1 MNKYYV
7 YSIKIYRGAYYR
19 LVNILR
25 LMSAKIFHNGLT
37 INGMLSLEKGVRFVT
52 SKGGKI
58 NLSGPIWLHQLSTL
72 QADGGR
78 ITIGE
83 NTSIGPFTIIGA
95 IAEVTIGK
103 NCMIAECV
111 SIRDHDH
118 CYTDPSV
125 PMRVQGWTTRAVNI
139 GDNVWLGNKV
149 TIMKGCT
156 IGNDVIIG
164 ANSVVTHD
172 IPSNS
177 IAFGCPARV
186 IKSLYPATEPLIF
199 KNNPFETL

>member
-139 GDNVWLGNKV
+139 GDNVWLGGGVIVCPGV
-149 TIMKGCT
+149 TIGH
-156 IGNDVIIG
+156 DSVVG
-164 ANSVVTHD
+164 AGSVVTRD
-172 IPSNS
+172 IEPFALAVGN
-177 IAFGCPARV
+177 PAKV
-186 IKSLYPATEPLIF
+186 IR
-199 KNNPFETL
+199 TLS